1 MAFPRNSLRAFLSH
15 AKIALRSATEQSQKV
30 TLVIGNESADLD
42 SLSSSLVY
50 AYIRSCFPPR
60 DAFTP
65 LYIPVTNLQA
75 ADLKLRP
82 EFLTV
87 CRHAN
92 IELKHLITLDDFP
105 SLANLKNKLKPENT
119 KWILVDHNK
128 LQGTLGE
135 LYGFRVGGVI
145 DHHDDE
151 HALPPLDTNSEPRV
165 IEKCG
170 SCTSRVVHYSRDA
183 WDQLSSQSLSA
194 GAAHGQGDSLVDDSA
209 ISNVWD
215 AQLAKLALAAVLIDT
230 ADLSMEGK
238 VEAVDVEAVDYLEA
252 KINLSPRDAVAYDRR
267 KYYSEVNAAKKD
279 IAGLHLADILRKDYK
294 QWDEAGRR
302 LGISSIVK
310 PLDWLVRQ
318 SGEERS
324 FSNIVRKYAEDRSLS
339 IYAIMTAFTDEQG
352 KFERELFLWAKD
364 PGSIASA
371 EEFVKMEGEELG
383 LETKAIAGL
392 QEQSADTWQKAWV
405 QRAASRS
412 RKQVAPLLR
421 KAIKG

>member
-15 AKIALRSATEQSQKV
+15 AKTALLSAIEQSQKV

-42 SLSSSLVY
+42 SLSSSLIY

-65 LYIPVTNLQA
+65 LYIPVTNLPA

-105 SLANLKNKLKPENT
+105 SLASLKNKLKPENT
-119 KWILVDHNK
+119 KCILVDHNK

-135 LYGFRVGGVI
+135 VYGFRVGGVI
-145 DHHDDE
+145 DHHDEE
-151 HALPPLDTNSEPRV
+151 HAVPPLDTNSEPRV

-170 SCTSRVVHYSRDA
+170 SCTSLVVRYCRDP
-183 WDQLSSQSLSA
+183 WDQLSSLSLSA
-194 GAAHGQGDSLVDDSA
+194 GAAHGQSDSLVDDSA
-209 ISNVWD
+209 VSSVWD

-230 ADLSMEGK
+230 ADLSMEGR
-238 VEAVDVEAVDYLEA
+238 VEAVDVEVVDYLEA
-252 KINLSPRDAVAYDRR
+252 KINLSPKDAVAYDRR
-267 KYYSEVNAAKKD
+267 KYYSEIDAAKKD
-279 IAGLHLADILRKDYK
+279 IAGLQLTEILRKDYK

-302 LGISSIVK
+302 LGISSVVK

-318 SGEERS
+318 SGEEMS
-324 FSNIVRKYAEDRSLS
+324 FSNLVRKFAEERSLA

-352 KFERELFLWAKD
+352 KFERELYLWAKD
-364 PGSIASA
+364 PSSIAST
-371 EEFVKMEGEELG
+371 EEFIKMEGEELG
-383 LETKAIAGL
+383 LELKATAGL
-392 QEQSADTWQKAWV
+392 QNQSADTWQKAWV
-405 QRAASRS
+405 QRATSRT

-421 KAIKG
+421 KAIQG